1 MRPLRQERR
10 FKIREV
16 LMEENLISE
25 AVENNNT
32 PEQVTVPKSFSQEE
46 VNRIAAQ
53 RAARA
58 AESVR
63 REYEQRQKQELE
75 ALEAKRAEHVA
86 QTSREVDA
94 DVLYQQVQERFNR
107 EMQER
112 QLKDQM
118 TQVANNYLS
127 KVAQA
132 KNNYDDFEEVTK
144 DFDPTAFPQLTFLL
158 SGIENAGDILYD
170 LSKNPMKL
178 AGIDRLAERNPKLA
192 QAELL
197 KLSRSINENRQAL
210 AEAQM
215 QNVLEPLDRLNPSR
229 VSTNNGKMSIRD
241 LRNQPWLRG

>member
-1 MRPLRQERR
+1 
-10 FKIREV
+10 
-16 LMEENLISE
+16 MEENLMSE
-25 AVENNNT
+25 ATSVSS
-32 PEQVTVPKSFSQEE
+32 PEQVVPTKSFSQEE

-58 AESVR
+58 AETAR
-63 REYEQRQKQELE
+63 REAEQRYQQELE
-75 ALEAKRAEHVA
+75 ALNAKREQHVA
-86 QTSREVDA
+86 QVSREVDA
-94 DVLYQQVQERFNR
+94 DALYQQVQERFNR

-132 KNNYDDFEEVTK
+132 KNNYEDFDEVTK

-158 SGIENAGDILYD
+158 SGIENAGDVLYD

-197 KLSRSINENRQAL
+197 KLARSINENRQAL
-210 AEAQM
+210 AEAQT

-229 VSTNNGKMSIRD
+229 VAGSNGKMSIRD
-241 LRNQPWLRG
+241 LRSQPWLRG